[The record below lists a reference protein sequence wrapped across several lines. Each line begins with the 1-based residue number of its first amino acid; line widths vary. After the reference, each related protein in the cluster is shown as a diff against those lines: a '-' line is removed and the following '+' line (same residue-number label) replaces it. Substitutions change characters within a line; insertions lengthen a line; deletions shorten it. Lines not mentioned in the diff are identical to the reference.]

1 MLRRV
6 ENIAF
11 LIIIISVFIFFSYDI
26 CSQVSNE
33 KAKPGK
39 VDMVEKVEVRLLLI
53 DAVVED
59 RKGEHVGGL
68 TKDDF
73 HLFVDGFEKPIS
85 VFEEH
90 SAALP
95 AERTVAAQLPDS
107 YAAEKEPR
115 FIVFCF
121 GPSRPAW
128 GGPYEAVKAAKHFI
142 LNNLLDSDRIMVVS
156 SVNDIIILQDFTNDS
171 EKLMA
176 AIDMVKQ
183 ITPLHYSSG
192 VGSYPFMPG
201 RFGYEVED
209 DDLNNRIAIRNFR
222 TLFGMLSH
230 IRERKAL
237 VYFCAQLYLTPTLSR
252 MINEANSARVSIYTV
267 DMVGLTAPGERWNEP
282 YILNAFSTL
291 SIDTGGKVLKWSN
304 DLTRYIPVVEKDLSC
319 YYIIG
324 FYLEKD
330 PAGKQHSL
338 SLLPKKFGL
347 RVRARTGF
355 VY

>member
-1 MLRRV
+1 MK
-6 ENIAF
+6 NITFLVF
-11 LIIIISVFIFFSYDI
+11 LISVVIFFFYGI
-26 CSQVSNE
+26 HSQASDEEV
-33 KAKPGK
+33 KPVK

-59 RKGEHVGGL
+59 RKGEHVRGL

-73 HLFVDGFEKPIS
+73 HLFVDGFEKSIS

-90 SAALP
+90 SVLLP
-95 AERTVAAQLPDS
+95 AERTVAVQLSDD
-107 YAAEKEPR
+107 YAAKEEPR
-115 FIVFCF
+115 FIIFCF

-128 GGPYEAVKAAKHFI
+128 GGPYEAVKAAKHFVR
-142 LNNLLDSDRIMVVS
+142 NNLRDSDSIMVVS
-156 SVNDIIILQDFTNDS
+156 SVNDIIILQDFTNDP
-171 EKLMA
+171 EKLIA
-176 AIDMVKQ
+176 AIDMIKE

-192 VGSYPFMPG
+192 VGSYPFRPG

-209 DDLNNRIAIRNFR
+209 DDMNNRIAIRNFQA
-222 TLFGMLSH
+222 LFGMLSH
-230 IRERKAL
+230 IRERKAV

-267 DMVGLTAPGERWNEP
+267 DMVGLTAPGERRNEP
-282 YILNAFSTL
+282 YILNAFSSL

-304 DLTRYIPVVEKDLSC
+304 DLTRYIPVIEKDLSC

-324 FYLEKD
+324 FYLDKD

-338 SLLPKKFGL
+338 SLIPKKFGL

-355 VY
+355 LY